1 MSTGNVNHWAA
12 GVAKRLK
19 IIQSNWAE
27 EDLEVRQDYI
37 RQEVSRSLERV
48 SSSDRPAHLK
58 ALQRYFPARE
68 TPQTMVVK
76 ETAKPL
82 TLDDSCST
90 FISLLRTADEDQK
103 AMVMKRLEAAGVV
116 VGDREDSSGSDDE
129 MLDLGPDVIRRL
141 RLKPGSQI
149 NSARVLKLLVHLL
162 DAVLSIDDLVW
173 NLWMKIAPNSSI
185 KRKHRADLRTQIG
198 AYLTNSPEIS
208 FSDVSES
215 MDMSRRVNTSLLGA
229 LGPLGRNFAAR
240 HSAKFSPAAIEEAV
254 DLEGGGGFLKAKAVQ
269 CWQKYVD
276 LASDMDETAVNQLLN
291 EQLSSY
297 AEELMVGPKAR
308 QQTRH
313 PFR

>member
-1 MSTGNVNHWAA
+1 MSTGTVNHWAA

-19 IIQSNWAE
+19 VIQSNWAE
-27 EDLEVRQDYI
+27 EELQVRQDYI
-37 RQEVSRSLERV
+37 RQEVSRSLEQI
-48 SSSDRPAHLK
+48 SASDRPMHLK
-58 ALQRYFPARE
+58 ALQRYFPSRE

-76 ETAKPL
+76 EASEPL
-82 TLDDSCST
+82 TLDETCTS
-90 FISLLRTADEDQK
+90 FISMLRGADEEAK
-103 AMVMKRLEAAGVV
+103 AMIMKRLEAAGITAVAKA
-116 VGDREDSSGSDDE
+116 EEGSQQDE

-149 NSARVLKLLVHLL
+149 NPARVLKLLVHLL

-173 NLWMKIAPNSSI
+173 NLWKKIAPNSSI
-185 KRKHRADLRTQIG
+185 MRKHRSDLRTQIG
-198 AYLTNSPEIS
+198 YYLTNNPSVS

-229 LGPLGRNFAAR
+229 LGPLGRNFSAR
-240 HSAKFSPAAIEEAV
+240 HSAKFSPMAIEEAV
-254 DLEGGGGFLKAKAVQ
+254 ELEGGGGFLKAKAVQ
-269 CWQKYVD
+269 CWQKYEE
-276 LASDMDETAVNQLLN
+276 LSKDMDETAVNQLLN
-291 EQLSSY
+291 ELLSSY